1 MDQSTKQW
9 GWVDTYGGKITEN
22 VIQAIARDLLADAM
36 QRVDKAGFDIVMHVH
51 DEVVVEVPILK
62 KYYESVDLDRICEI
76 MGNTSEVYAGVP
88 FPADGYLTPYYKK
101 D

>member
-1 MDQSTKQW
+1 MDQTTKQW
-9 GWVDTYGGKITEN
+9 GWVESYGGKITEN
-22 VIQAIARDLLADAM
+22 CIQAIARDLLADAM

-51 DEVVVEVPILK
+51 DEVVVEMLSGDYNEEVLN
-62 KYYESVDLDRICEI
+62 DICEI
-76 MGNTSEVYAGVP
+76 MGETSEVYAGVP

>member
-1 MDQSTKQW
+1 MNTRIVTMALALAKHSLIYTS
-9 GWVDTYGGKITEN
+9 E
-22 VIQAIARDLLADAM
+22 AADAM
-36 QRVDKAGFDIVMHVH
+36 QRVDKAGFDVVMHVH
-51 DEVVVEVPILK
+51 DEIVVELWGGLAERHNLEV
-62 KYYESVDLDRICEI
+62 ICEI

>member
-1 MDQSTKQW
+1 MDQTTKQW

-36 QRVDKAGFDIVMHVH
+36 QRVDKAGFEVVMHVH
-51 DEVVVEVPILK
+51 DEVVVELWGGLAERHNLEVL
-62 KYYESVDLDRICEI
+62 CEI
-76 MGNTSEVYAGVP
+76 MGNTAEVYAGIP